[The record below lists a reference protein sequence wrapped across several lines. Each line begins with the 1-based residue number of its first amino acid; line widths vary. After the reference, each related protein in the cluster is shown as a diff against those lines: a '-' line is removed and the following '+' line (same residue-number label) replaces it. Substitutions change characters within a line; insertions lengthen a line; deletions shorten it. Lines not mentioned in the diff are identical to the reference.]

1 MELGNSEK
9 LVHILSYWCIAIM
22 LFNAP
27 VMGEEMAAVTT
38 TLARVQELAS
48 IPSIFQMKTWVLLP
62 PILVENGRSL

>member
-38 TLARVQELAS
+38 TLARVQELT
-48 IPSIFQMKTWVLLP
+48 MKTWVLLP